1 MKLSELAE
9 LFVGMMA
16 MVIAGAL
23 GVKLH
28 DPLVGGLVGGGGG
41 IIIEHTVHRV
51 VRRLL
56 RERAQIVDRLTR
68 SYMYEF
74 RRAGGVESSGDG

>member
-16 MVIAGAL
+16 MVVAGAL

-28 DPLVGGLVGGGGG
+28 DPLVGGLIGGGGG
-41 IIIEHTVHRV
+41 TVIGHAVGRV
-51 VRRLL
+51 IARMRREQ
-56 RERAQIVDRLTR
+56 ERVIDRLTR
-68 SYMYEF
+68 SYIYEF